1 MAKSQTKKQATHA
14 ETPYRRRSARIHKAS
29 TATNQ
34 VDMANN
40 SGVPIIE
47 ANNSGVPIIEAN
59 NTVIEDTNMSE
70 ELEYPLEEHAR
81 ELHLERF
88 ISSNLPLGKFNCDA
102 LKLLWKGTV
111 QSIVNQSM
119 KNEESRRHAI
129 CVVRQAA
136 ACLDINLGATIP
148 IPVGEDRATRRPNIF
163 EVNSSI
169 PHLSDELKHAS
180 KTLWDRWGNSKNL
193 VDLVALAE
201 EEILQADVQAFILI
215 LAKSVG
221 ILSGNII
228 NQVTY
233 AVQHS
238 KTFFLPAAIQN
249 KILDNLSAYDRQSF
263 AETSKSHLF
272 CLNRYNCNLIGSM
285 LEDFGFTLD
294 IFMSALADCQ
304 AIITGSFALQPL
316 LPKDQCFN
324 SNNLDIVMSTHAVRL
339 FQTKILHG
347 YTLYIPD
354 TRFHS
359 YNPVICDRI
368 IFSHKDA
375 RHTIRI
381 LIIKNGHSPLESI
394 FYEPTTAMMNAITP
408 KGLFSAY
415 PALLHFRISL
425 NNPWMAFDQ
434 NRNNPY
440 LGRHEA
446 EEISTNMQRKYANR
460 GFITTCDLH
469 NIEMGGNTMALE
481 HRCRIDPVCPLTPRV
496 IGDRGCILWPFLKCQ
511 IVPAAGD
518 IGYVMPGIN
527 FNHIRPQLDNI
538 YWTVGA
544 GVCGAPQAAR
554 PSGFIFAAADD

>member
-1 MAKSQTKKQATHA
+1 MAKSQTQKQATHA
-14 ETPYRRRSARIHKAS
+14 ETPYRRRSARLLKAS
-29 TATNQ
+29 
-34 VDMANN
+34 ANEPDI
-40 SGVPIIE
+40 SSESAIPITE
-47 ANNSGVPIIEAN
+47 NN
-59 NTVIEDTNMSE
+59 NTIMEEDTNMSE
-70 ELEYPLEEHAR
+70 ELQYPAEEHTGD
-81 ELHLERF
+81 LHLEHF
-88 ISSNLPLGKFNCDA
+88 IFNNLPVGKYNCEA
-102 LKLLWKGTV
+102 LKMLWKGTV

-136 ACLDINLGATIP
+136 GCLEIDLGATIP
-148 IPVGEDRATRRPNIF
+148 IPVGEDRAIRRPNIF
-163 EVNSSI
+163 EVNRSI

-180 KTLWDRWGNSKNL
+180 KTLWDKWGNSKNL
-193 VDLVALAE
+193 VDLIALAE
-201 EEILQADVQAFILI
+201 EEILRPDVQAFILI

-221 ILSGNII
+221 ILSSNII
-228 NQVTY
+228 NKVTY
-233 AVQHS
+233 AIQRS
-238 KTFFLPAAIQN
+238 KMSFLPSGIQN
-249 KILDNLSAYDRQSF
+249 KILNHLTAYDRQSF
-263 AETSKSHLF
+263 AETSKSHLL
-272 CLNRYNCNLIGSM
+272 CLNQYLCHLIGGM
-285 LEDFGFTLD
+285 LKDFGFTLET
-294 IFMSALADCQ
+294 FMSALADCQ

-316 LPKDQCFN
+316 LPKDQRFN

-339 FQTKILHG
+339 FQTKILNG
-347 YTLYIPD
+347 YTLHVPD

-368 IFSHKDA
+368 VFSHKDA

-440 LGRHEA
+440 LGKHEA
-446 EEISTNMQRKYANR
+446 EEISSNMQSKYANR
-460 GFITTCDLH
+460 GFITTCDLD
-469 NIEMGGNTMALE
+469 NIEIGGNTMTLQ
-481 HRCRIDPVCPLTPRV
+481 HRCRIDPVCPLTPRAV
-496 IGDRGCILWPFLKCQ
+496 GDRGCILWPLLKCQ
-511 IVPAAGD
+511 TVPAEGEM
-518 IGYVMPGIN
+518 GYVMPGLD
-527 FNHIRPQLDNI
+527 FNHIRPQPDNI

-554 PSGFIFAAADD
+554 PSALIFAADF

>member
-14 ETPYRRRSARIHKAS
+14 ETPYCRRSAQIHKAS

-59 NTVIEDTNMSE
+59 NNTVIKDTNMSE
-70 ELEYPLEEHAR
+70 ELQYPAEEHTGD
-81 ELHLERF
+81 LHLEHF
-88 ISSNLPLGKFNCDA
+88 ISENLPLGTYNLEA
-102 LKLLWKGTV
+102 LKFLWKGTV

-119 KNEESRRHAI
+119 MNEESRRHAI

-148 IPVGEDRATRRPNIF
+148 IPVGDDRATRKPNIF
-163 EVNSSI
+163 EVNHSI
-169 PHLSDELKHAS
+169 PHLSNELKHAS
-180 KTLWDRWGNSKNL
+180 KTLWHKWGNSKNL
-193 VDLVALAE
+193 VDLIALAE
-201 EEILQADVQAFILI
+201 EEVLGPDVQAFILI

-221 ILSGNII
+221 ILSSNII
-228 NQVTY
+228 NKVTY
-233 AVQHS
+233 AIQRS
-238 KTFFLPAAIQN
+238 KISFLPSGIQDE
-249 KILDNLSAYDRQSF
+249 ILDNLTAYDRQSF
-263 AETSKSHLF
+263 AETSKSHLL
-272 CLNRYNCNLIGSM
+272 CLNQYLCHLIGGM
-285 LEDFGFTLD
+285 LKDFGFTLET
-294 IFMSALADCQ
+294 FMSALADCQ

-316 LPKDQCFN
+316 LPKDQRFN
-324 SNNLDIVMSTHAVRL
+324 SNNLDIVMSTQAVRL
-339 FQTKILHG
+339 FQTKVLNS

-359 YNPVICDRI
+359 YNPVICDLA
-368 IFSHKDA
+368 HKDA
-375 RHTIRI
+375 KHTIRI

-446 EEISTNMQRKYANR
+446 EEISTNMQRKYAHR
-460 GFITTCDLH
+460 GFFMTCDLH
-469 NIEMGGNTMALE
+469 SVEIEL
-481 HRCRIDPVCPLTPRV
+481 L
-496 IGDRGCILWPFLKCQ
+496 
-511 IVPAAGD
+511 
-518 IGYVMPGIN
+518 GI
-527 FNHIRPQLDNI
+527 
-538 YWTVGA
+538 
-544 GVCGAPQAAR
+544 
-554 PSGFIFAAADD
+554 ADAFFGHFSNVNLFQQKVT